1 MRDLSGHKCYMR
13 KEPKE
18 TTMEKTCASAG
29 GSGGSGLLKVT
40 HLAGAELGFGAGLL
54 AGALSPLPEV
64 ES

>member
-1 MRDLSGHKCYMR
+1 MR